1 MLESAESI
9 HMDGTFKCVP
19 LIFSQL
25 YTILARVG
33 EEVIPAVFSLLPT
46 KTKEQYQA
54 LFDVLVDRCP
64 DLKPEVI
71 HSDFE
76 IGAIHAAQSRFPDA
90 SVEGCFFH
98 LCQNVYRRV
107 QDGGLQERYATDA
120 AFSLKIRML
129 TALAFV
135 RQADLSDYYV
145 LLEESFPECAE
156 HVILYVEEYYI
167 GRLRPNGTRR
177 TPTFPP
183 ALWNM
188 RNAVLQ
194 GQPRTNNA
202 QEGWYRR
209 FASAVNCHHP
219 SIWKLITSLADEERS
234 SSRRREQLVAGHDA
248 PARKKRYVDRDRRL
262 LRLVEGYDVEEPHSY
277 FSEALP
283 TTWRSTS
290 STELGEFSEK
300 FA

>member
-1 MLESAESI
+1 ML
-9 HMDGTFKCVP
+9 
-19 LIFSQL
+19 L
-25 YTILARVG
+25 
-33 EEVIPAVFSLLPT
+33 
-46 KTKEQYQA
+46 
-54 LFDVLVDRCP
+54 DRFP
-64 DLKPEVI
+64 DLKPKVI

-90 SVEGCFFH
+90 SMKGCFFH
-98 LCQNVYRRV
+98 VCQNVYRRV

-120 AFSLKIRML
+120 AFSLTIRML

-156 HVILYVEEYYI
+156 HVILYFEEYYI

-202 QEGWYRR
+202 QKGWHRR
-209 FASAVNCHHP
+209 FASAVYCHHP
-219 SIWKLITSLADEERS
+219 SIWKLITSLPDEERS

-262 LRLVEGYDVEEPHSY
+262 LRLVEDYDVEEPLVFLRGIAHN
-277 FSEALP
+277 
-283 TTWRSTS
+283 
-290 STELGEFSEK
+290 
-300 FA
+300 